1 MLRVLPARDIGIQAK
16 RFALVIGN
24 AAYRNVVSL
33 RNPVADAKAVG
44 EHLQGLGFEVF
55 SAHDLDRRGMNET
68 IERFLRRIE
77 PGSEVLLYYAGH
89 GVELQGSN
97 YLLPVDIPAL
107 GTDQERLLRS
117 ESVNLNEL
125 LEEIE
130 ARSAR
135 VSVVIID
142 ACRDN
147 PFPKTDGTRSL
158 GTTRGLGQLSPPRGT
173 FVIYAAAA
181 GEKALDSLGPQ
192 DTNPNG
198 LFTRVLLT
206 KLDQKGLELR
216 TLVRQLRNEVRE
228 TALER
233 AGHSQMPSYYDGMLG
248 DFYFRPQGAEAPNA
262 QTLCEREVDP
272 QASRET
278 IAAADL
284 DKAILDCT
292 KAIEVLPNDGRLR
305 VLLLAAQEQ
314 LSYRRAINSNDRG
327 LNESYLVFFP
337 NGRFADDVRRH
348 LASIAGPAA
357 PEPARPLA
365 PAPTPKPPE
374 ITVDPRDLARMV
386 QIELK
391 RVGCDPGAP
400 DGVWGPAS
408 QRALVTFNK
417 YGRADYAA
425 AAPTL
430 EMLKDLQKRNGRICP
445 LVCRQ
450 GYRLSGDTCIP
461 IVCPAGEVANA
472 AGVCVEAPP
481 LAPAAPV
488 KPESA
493 TPQPSTEEPSLAGT
507 WSGRSDCPL
516 SQPFE
521 LVLTQTGNGQ
531 YKITG
536 SLGTTGWVSGKLV
549 HYEVQ
554 VFVNHVV
561 SDGSVDSPTTMSG
574 KVRPS
579 LMLGGTCNWWA
590 QKR

>member
-1 MLRVLPARDIGIQAK
+1 MLRILPAQDIGIQAK

-24 AAYRNVVSL
+24 AAYRNVVTL
-33 RNPVADAKAVG
+33 RNPIADAKAVG

-68 IERFLRRIE
+68 IERFLRRVE

-158 GTTRGLGQLSPPRGT
+158 GTTRGLGQISPPRGT

-181 GEKALDSLGPQ
+181 GEKALDSLGPH

-198 LFTRVLLT
+198 VFTRMLLS
-206 KLDQKGLELR
+206 KLDQEGLELR

-228 TALER
+228 AALTSS
-233 AGHSQMPSYYDGMLG
+233 GHSQMPSYYDGMLG
-248 DFYFRPQGAEAPNA
+248 DFYFRPKGAEAPSA

-278 IAAADL
+278 IATADL

-314 LSYRRAINSNDRG
+314 LSYRRAINSDDRG
-327 LNESYLVFFP
+327 LNESYLVVFP

-348 LASIAGPAA
+348 LASIAAPAPSGPAPA
-357 PEPARPLA
+357 PT
-365 PAPTPKPPE
+365 PTPKPPE
-374 ITVDPRDLARMV
+374 ITVDPKDLARMV

-408 QRALVTFNK
+408 QRALATFNK
-417 YGRADYAA
+417 YGRADYAT

-430 EMLKDLQKRNGRICP
+430 EMLKDLQKRSARICP

-450 GYRLSGDTCIP
+450 GFRLSGDTCVP

-481 LAPAAPV
+481 PAPQAQPTPAPA
-488 KPESA
+488 
-493 TPQPSTEEPSLAGT
+493 TTQPSAAEPSLAGI
-507 WSGRSDCPL
+507 WNMRSDCPL
-516 SQPFE
+516 SHPVD
-521 LVLTQTGNGQ
+521 LVLTATGNEQ
-531 YKITG
+531 YGVRGPEGI
-536 SLGTTGWVSGKLV
+536 SGWVSGKLA
-549 HYEVQ
+549 HFEAQ
-554 VFVNHVV
+554 VFVNHIVW
-561 SDGSVDSPTTMSG
+561 DGTVDSPTTMSG

-579 LMLGGTCNWWA
+579 LMLGGTCAWWA